1 MASVFQRGFIP
12 ALQAAEVEGW
22 LKLKAASDATGMGQ
36 NTLRNLVDRGAAAGK
51 TWMGEPYIDPESLP
65 SSPEIP
71 ITMQL
76 AEVVSVVT
84 AFQKQLTAH
93 NEKLYEMG
101 TAAHLRVQQMQAA
114 MLDKAD
120 ARIASLETR
129 LAQMLDDVEK
139 ARTQE
144 HQRVL
149 EERAQQARIDL
160 DRRELETKEKNW
172 EKALAMGQANL
183 PAFMALIG
191 AKYQPENTSLVGN
204 AVERLLETL
213 STDQLSTLQRT
224 LNPSQLTALLAIR
237 DAQQTRKGASV
248 KSDSQ
253 ASRPSTD
260 SMGQGSAPSTQT
272 TTRPADPS
280 TDSMGQGSQLSSA
293 ANDNAPALDMNAIQ
307 TQLERLKS
315 AADESQ
321 ALAEKAMAVA
331 GPVLKILLGL
341 PEDRRM
347 ALLSSLPAAEA
358 AELVQGLQSW
368 TK

>member
-1 MASVFQRGFIP
+1 MAALFQRGFQP
-12 ALQAAEVEGW
+12 ALQASEIESW
-22 LKLKAASDATGMGQ
+22 MKLKAASEATGMGQ

-51 TWMGEPYIDPESLP
+51 TWMGELYIDPQSLP
-65 SSPEIP
+65 TSPEIP

-101 TAAHLRVQQMQAA
+101 TAAHLRVQQMQAT

-120 ARIASLETR
+120 ARIAALEAR

-149 EERAQQARIDL
+149 EERSQQARIDL
-160 DRRELETKEKNW
+160 ERRELETKEKNW

-191 AKYQPENTSLVGN
+191 AKYQPENSTLVGN

-213 STDQLSTLQRT
+213 SNDQLSTLQRT

-237 DAQQTRKGASV
+237 DAQQSRKGATV
-248 KSDSQ
+248 KTESTAAKPSADSMAGP
-253 ASRPSTD
+253 ASPSTEP
-260 SMGQGSAPSTQT
+260 MAASAG
-272 TTRPADPS
+272 A
-280 TDSMGQGSQLSSA
+280 SSP
-293 ANDNAPALDMNAIQ
+293 ANDNAPAVDMNAIQ
-307 TQLERLKS
+307 TQLDRLKG

-321 ALAEKAMAVA
+321 KLAEKAMAVA

-341 PEDRRM
+341 PEDRRQ

-358 AELVQGLQSW
+358 AELIQGLQSW
-368 TK
+368 MT